1 MLWWLI
7 GVAVFVLIW
16 GRLWQ
21 TQPKLAFGVLLGLI
35 LAWIFSRYMRPYI
48 TGMEQIPL
56 WLPPLPFAIVAIT
69 LLVAG
74 ALIWLRADNLPP
86 VKQPDEDP
94 HTHGGH
100 H

>member
-7 GVAVFVLIW
+7 GVAVFVVIY

-35 LAWIFSRYMRPYI
+35 LAYFFSIWMRPYL
-48 TGMEQIPL
+48 TGMETIPL
-56 WLPPLPFAIVAIT
+56 WLPPLPLTIIAVS

-86 VKQPDEDP
+86 VKRDDDA
-94 HTHGGH
+94 HGHDGH